1 MMNEIAVRLIGE
13 VGWGLKLR
21 VFAGAALSTLDII
34 TDAFI
39 TYTFWKDGKNMFFRA
54 SLTMLCTSMLILLF
68 MVWAQNR
75 KTNRNKVLREMVP
88 VILGLK
94 PAFDAFRVASGAKI
108 EEGQVLDPL
117 LEMTLTKAIGE
128 LRKFIRTDI
137 IVASV

>member
-1 MMNEIAVRLIGE
+1 M
-13 VGWGLKLR
+13 
-21 VFAGAALSTLDII
+21 FTDIY
-34 TDAFI
+34 I
-39 TYTFWKDGKNMFFRA
+39 TYTFWKEGKAVFYKLSVA
-54 SLTMLCTSMLILLF
+54 MLGTSMFITLF
-68 MVWAQNR
+68 LVWAQNR
-75 KTNRNKVLREMVP
+75 KMGRNKVLREMVP

>member
-1 MMNEIAVRLIGE
+1 MSEIAQKLIGD
-13 VGWGLKLR
+13 VGWGLKFR
-21 VFAGAALSTLDII
+21 VFVGAALSTMDLFSDLL
-34 TDAFI
+34 I
-39 TYTFWKDGKNMFFRA
+39 TYTFWKEGKATFYKMSVA
-54 SLTMLCTSMLILLF
+54 MLGTSMFITLF
-68 MVWAQNR
+68 LVWAQNR
-75 KTNRNKVLREMVP
+75 KMGRNKVLREMVP